1 LAAESIHLI
10 MAPKQQWR
18 VKDMHAKLKTIPIVQ
33 LFGVVIAVVLVA
45 APDASAFRLS
55 MNGGNSLRVET
66 PAALYA
72 SDAGGRLVKIV
83 ARGARVPGGGTIA
96 DFGIPAV
103 AADGSVIFGADLR
116 GEAVGWRIFR
126 ADPDPSGGVRIAP
139 ALGNS
144 EGTPACRPLLKSDP
158 QAVASGIGSFVF
170 VASDQF
176 GRSTLFRYSN
186 GHLDCP
192 VRTGD
197 RTGEGHVISSLGFG
211 TAAAAENGT
220 VIFGGSIV
228 GKRDAAGRVDSQAAI
243 LLIEQRGQP
252 QEIAVG
258 GSRAE
263 DGKRYGPGFGLP
275 SISDSTSGPLV
286 SFVNRGGD
294 ESSLFV
300 GTAKHPHRATTTG
313 VHTSAGTLT
322 YLSPGRPS
330 MAEDGTVAVKAA
342 SGEHTVIVVVR
353 SGEPVV
359 VAQDGD
365 RPSGMA
371 VTDADPAALRTGQLY
386 VQAVDAES
394 REHVLSLSAA
404 SLGGTPLKRAA
415 LVSGALSVYPESVNV
430 NRKGAVAFLEESDE
444 PSESNAAERQ
454 AASEDAGSI

>member
-1 LAAESIHLI
+1 MRANLEE
-10 MAPKQQWR
+10 
-18 VKDMHAKLKTIPIVQ
+18 IPIVK
-33 LFGVVIAVVLVA
+33 LLGVLIAVALVA
-45 APDASAFRLS
+45 APEASAFRLT
-55 MNGGNSLRVET
+55 MDGGNSLRVET

-72 SDAGGRLVKIV
+72 SDAAGHQVKII

-103 AADGSVIFGADLR
+103 AADGSVIFGADVR

-126 ADPDPSGGVRIAP
+126 GDPNALGDVRIAP
-139 ALGNS
+139 ALDDS
-144 EGTPACRPLLKSDP
+144 EGTAACRPQLKSDP
-158 QAVASGIGSFVF
+158 QPVATGVGSFVF
-170 VASDQF
+170 IASDQF
-176 GRSTLFRYSN
+176 GRSALFSYSN
-186 GHLDCP
+186 GHIDCP

-211 TAAAAENGT
+211 TAAAAEDGS
-220 VIFGGSIV
+220 VIFSGSIV
-228 GKRDAAGRVDSQAAI
+228 LDRSADRPDNSRAAI
-243 LLIEQRGQP
+243 LLIGPHGRVQ
-252 QEIAVG
+252 AVAVE

-275 SISDSTSGPLV
+275 SISDSTSGTLV
-286 SFVNRGGD
+286 SFVNRSGD

-313 VHTSAGTLT
+313 MRTSAGTLT
-322 YLSPGRPS
+322 YLSAGRPS
-330 MAEDGTVAVKAA
+330 MAEDDAVAVKAA
-342 SGEHTVIVVVR
+342 SGAHTLILLVR

-371 VTDADPAALRTGQLY
+371 VTNADPTALRTDRLY
-386 VQAVDAES
+386 VQAVDAEN

-404 SLGGTPLKRAA
+404 PLGTTPLKGAA
-415 LVSGALSVYPESVNV
+415 VISGALPVYPESVNI
-430 NRKGAVAFLEESDE
+430 NSKGAVAFLEESQE
-444 PSESNAAERQ
+444 PTGSNAGERQ

>member
-1 LAAESIHLI
+1 
-10 MAPKQQWR
+10 
-18 VKDMHAKLKTIPIVQ
+18 MHAKLKMILIVQ
-33 LFGVVIAVVLVA
+33 LFGVLIAVVLVA

-66 PAALYA
+66 PAALYVT
-72 SDAGGRLVKIV
+72 DPGGSLLKIV
-83 ARGARVPGGGTIA
+83 TRGASVPGGGTIA
-96 DFGIPAV
+96 DFGIPAI

-116 GEAVGWRIFR
+116 GEHVGWRIFR
-126 ADPDPSGGVRIAP
+126 ADLNASGGVRIAR
-139 ALGNS
+139 ALGDS
-144 EGTPACRPLLKSDP
+144 ERGAACRPVLKSDLQP
-158 QAVASGIGSFVF
+158 VVTGDGSLAFI
-170 VASDQF
+170 ASDQLS
-176 GRSTLFRYSN
+176 RSTLFRYTN
-186 GHLDCP
+186 GRLDCL

-197 RTGEGHVISSLGFG
+197 RTAEGHVISSLGFG
-211 TAAAAENGT
+211 SAAAAEDGS

-228 GKRDAAGRVDSQAAI
+228 GEREAGGREDSRTAI
-243 LLIEQRGQP
+243 LVVGLRGRA
-252 QEIAVG
+252 QEIAVE

-263 DGKRYGPGFGLP
+263 DGKRYGRGFGLP
-275 SISDSTSGPLV
+275 SISDSSGGALV

-313 VHTSAGTLT
+313 VHTNAGTLI
-322 YLSPGRPS
+322 YLSLGRPS

-371 VTDADPAALRTGQLY
+371 VTDADPAALRAGRLY

-404 SLGGTPLKRAA
+404 PLGGTPLRGAA
-415 LVSGALSVYPESVNV
+415 VISGALSVYPESVNV

-444 PSESNAAERQ
+444 RSGSNAADRR